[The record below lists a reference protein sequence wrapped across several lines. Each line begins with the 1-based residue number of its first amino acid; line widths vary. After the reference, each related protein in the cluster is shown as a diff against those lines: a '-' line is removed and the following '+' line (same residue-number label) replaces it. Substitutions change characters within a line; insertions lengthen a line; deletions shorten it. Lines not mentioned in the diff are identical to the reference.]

1 MSDVTVTGWGRTNP
15 ARALL
20 VECDHQSDVELVISN
35 ASQRGVLV
43 RGLGRSYGDA
53 AQVSGGQLV
62 KLTGR
67 NILLDPTSGV
77 VIVDAGLSIDELLRY
92 IVPKGWFVP
101 VTPGTRYVTI
111 GGAIAADIHGK
122 NHHSDGS
129 IGQWVE
135 SLNLVTAV
143 DSLISVSPASDP
155 HLFWATIGGMGLTG
169 VIMSAQIKLIPIETP
184 MMEVTTRRYNG
195 IERVMVAMMSHDAD
209 HRYSVAWV
217 DTTVSGGRLGRGVVT
232 WGDHASSERLSVGRG
247 RRFEKYM
254 ASQRLS
260 VPEFAGSRRAIRRW
274 NAVAFSELWFRSAPR
289 ERTDELQ
296 SIPKFFHPLDA
307 VGNWNRLYGRR
318 GFVQYQFVVPEDRPD
333 VVVDALRR
341 VASERPADFLNVLK
355 RFGDAGDG
363 MLSFPMRGWTL
374 TMDLPVTDGLSQLVH
389 HLDELVMEAGGRIYL
404 AKDGCSSP
412 RVVAAGYPRLD
423 EWRNVRSRVDPN
435 GIFQSDLSRRLE
447 L

>member
-1 MSDVTVTGWGRTNP
+1 MSDVIVAGWGRTNP
-15 ARALL
+15 ARASLY
-20 VECDHQSDVELVISN
+20 ECANEQSVELVISD
-35 ASQRGVLV
+35 AGERGALA

-122 NHHSDGS
+122 NHHRDGS
-129 IGQWVE
+129 IGAWIE
-135 SLNLVTAV
+135 SLNLITAV
-143 DSLISVSPASDP
+143 DGLVTVSPGSDP
-155 HLFWATIGGMGLTG
+155 QLFWATIGGMGLTG
-169 VIMSAQIKLIPIETP
+169 VIMSARIKLIPIDTP
-184 MMEVTTRRYNG
+184 LMEVTTQRHNN
-195 IERVMVAMMSHDAD
+195 IDDLMEAMASKDSD

-217 DTTVSGGRLGRGVVT
+217 DTTVSDSRLGRGVVT
-232 WGDHASSERLSVGRG
+232 WGDHATADRLRVDRG
-247 RRFEKYM
+247 RRAGKYK
-254 ASQRLS
+254 ASQHVS
-260 VPEFAGSRRAIRRW
+260 VPELIGSRRTIRRW
-274 NAVAFSELWFRSAPR
+274 NAVAFSEVWFRSAPHSR
-289 ERTDELQ
+289 ANELQ
-296 SIPKFFHPLDA
+296 SIPRFFHPLDA

-318 GFVQYQFVVPEDRPD
+318 GFVQYQFVVPDDRPD
-333 VVVDALRR
+333 VVVTALRC
-341 VASERPADFLNVLK
+341 VARERPADFLNVLK

-374 TMDLPVTDGLSQLVH
+374 TMDLPVTDGLGQLIH

-412 RVVAAGYPRLD
+412 QVVSAGYPRLN
-423 EWRNVRSRVDPN
+423 EWQTVRSRVDPN